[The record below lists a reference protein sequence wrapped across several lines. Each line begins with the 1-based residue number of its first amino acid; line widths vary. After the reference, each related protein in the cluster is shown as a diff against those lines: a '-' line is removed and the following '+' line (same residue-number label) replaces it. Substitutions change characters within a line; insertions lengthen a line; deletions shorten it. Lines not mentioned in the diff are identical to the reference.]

1 MKKIFTYLAVAA
13 LMAVAC
19 EDMYGPVET
28 PTTPD
33 KAGSVE
39 IQIDTLG
46 DDTLKFTLA
55 PVGEASYFS
64 YVVAAGSA
72 KAVDS
77 VAVYQCKVDGMIK
90 GTYLASENPSV
101 TLALGELA
109 PNSPYTIYAVAGS
122 PQGIPGSVAVKEV
135 KTTDGITIGITSF
148 EAVTDS
154 SVVLSFSEQV
164 FLGEGKITATYYASN
179 LGYQA
184 AGTVEA
190 VADSILVDGKTVTV
204 QFAGLPAGAHWALSY
219 PEGMFT
225 DSANNKIAALT
236 SGYSAEN
243 KKFVGVSA
251 RKDTVAF
258 DLVDTLA
265 TEQLMFN
272 DWQTAMFSVEVAGD
286 QTLAAYGSAQAVVNY
301 ITPGKVLTIDLTPD
315 QNYGIFASEDGTS
328 GVGMFCPEAPA
339 FGTTVVF
346 SFPQD
351 AFQDIWGNP
360 TKAVE
365 YASLCAY
372 DYTIETVCGY
382 YKMEF
387 YSYFYGSAYGW
398 LTESMKIEPLDG
410 AEWGNVQITEF
421 YGIPCETPIV
431 AEFEPASGL
440 LTIPS
445 GQYFADGQ
453 DYYYGEDG
461 NPVMGED
468 GNPIILDVA
477 LVFGTYSDADLVMQ
491 MPEAGV
497 LTYETSSTDGLVG
510 IFEYYGTQFYNYY
523 DMIIA
528 IDATQTEE
536 PAAEEPAP
544 AALSAKREM
553 KKNVL

>member
-19 EDMYGPVET
+19 DDMYGPVET

-39 IQIDTLG
+39 IQIDTIG

-64 YVVAAGSA
+64 YVVAAGPA

-101 TLALGELA
+101 TLELGELA
-109 PNSPYTIYAVAGS
+109 PNTPYTIYAVAGS

-135 KTTDGITIGITSF
+135 TTTDGIAIGITAF
-148 EAVTDS
+148 EAISDS
-154 SVVLSFSEQV
+154 SVVLSFSEKV

-179 LGYQA
+179 LGMQA
-184 AGTVEA
+184 MGTVEA
-190 VADSILVDGKTVTV
+190 VADSILVDGNTVTV
-204 QFAGLPAGAHWALSY
+204 QFAGLPHGAHWAVSY
-219 PEGMFT
+219 PEGTFT
-225 DSANNKIAALT
+225 DSAANKIKAFN
-236 SGYSAEN
+236 SGYSAED
-243 KKFVGVSA
+243 KKFVGISA
-251 RKDTVAF
+251 RRDTVSF
-258 DLVDTLA
+258 ELVDTLSS
-265 TEQLMFN
+265 EQLMFS
-272 DWQTAMFSVEVAGD
+272 DWQTASFSVAVASD
-286 QTLAAYGSAQAVVNY
+286 STLAAAGKGKVTANY
-301 ITPGKVLTIDLTPD
+301 LTPGKQLTIDMTLGT
-315 QNYGIFASEDGTS
+315 NYGFGEGGI
-328 GVGMFCPEAPA
+328 MMLCPEDPG

-351 AFQDIWGNP
+351 SFQDIWGNP

-372 DYTIETVCGY
+372 DYTLETVCGY
-382 YKMEF
+382 YEFDF
-387 YSYFYGSAYGW
+387 YSYFYGKAYGW
-398 LTESMKIEPLDG
+398 MTESMKIEPLEG
-410 AEWGNVQITEF
+410 AEWGNVQITQF

-453 DYYYGEDG
+453 DYYYDADG

-468 GNPIILDVA
+468 GSPILLDVA
-477 LVFGTYSDADLVMQ
+477 LVFETYGGQPVVMK

-497 LTYETSSTDGLVG
+497 LEYEATATAELFG
-510 IFEYYGTQFYNYY
+510 IVEYYAGEAYNYY
-523 DMIIA
+523 DLIQA
-528 IDATQTEE
+528 FSAEKTEE
-536 PAAEEPAP
+536 PAAEPTPES
-544 AALSAKREM
+544 LSVKRIM
-553 KKNVL
+553 KKNIL